1 MKLRLGLLNNDLAKR
16 FGVSPTLFSQIFHCW
31 VATMGQTVLW
41 PSKEQII
48 ASKPSRFSSLP
59 DICAIIDCTEIFI
72 KTPKDP
78 NHKNSTWSNYKHH
91 NTAKFIIAV
100 APNSAITFVSP
111 VYGGRASD
119 KAITLDSGFLD
130 MCEACDMIQADKD
143 FNIQEECAVRSIW
156 LHVPPGLRGEVQMT
170 SAAIEKT
177 KKVANLQILVEQV
190 IRRLKSFRILSC
202 QLPITLV
209 PSLDKIISVCAALT
223 NFQKPI

>member
-1 MKLRLGLLNNDLAKR
+1 
-16 FGVSPTLFSQIFHCW
+16 
-31 VATMGQTVLW
+31 
-41 PSKEQII
+41 
-48 ASKPSRFSSLP
+48 
-59 DICAIIDCTEIFI
+59 DCTEIFI

-78 NHKNSTWSNYKHH
+78 NLKNSTWSNYKHH
-91 NTAKFIIAV
+91 NTANFIIAV
-100 APNSAITFVSP
+100 APNSAIIFVSP

-130 MCEACDMIQADKD
+130 MCEPCDMIQADKD

-223 NFQKPI
+223 NFQYKKINACISKTNLFNPVMILSYISCSVFLIQHTLWCILLTQCVICISYVVLYSSITY